1 LQVLRHEGDMRALRC
16 GAASLCKLTQAD
28 LPAME
33 KVCREQL
40 DVEEGRGRSD

>member
-1 LQVLRHEGDMRALRC
+1 LEVLRHEDDMRPLHC
-16 GAASLCKLTQAD
+16 GAASLCKLAQAD